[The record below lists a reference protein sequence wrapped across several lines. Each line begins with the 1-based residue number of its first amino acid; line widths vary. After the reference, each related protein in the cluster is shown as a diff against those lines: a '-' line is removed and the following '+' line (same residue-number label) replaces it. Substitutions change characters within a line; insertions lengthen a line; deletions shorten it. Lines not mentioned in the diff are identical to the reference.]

1 MTLYDVLIRIGAV
14 SAGEEARRLIAQGAV
29 TVDGEITTEPQT
41 ELDGG
46 YYEILVRR
54 RIYFE
59 VAINAGSLYLCGDG
73 REFKPIKDGD
83 ESND

>member
-1 MTLYDVLIRIGAV
+1 MTLCDVLIRIGAV
-14 SAGEEARRLIAQGAV
+14 SAGGEARRLIAQRSV
-29 TVDGEITTEPQT
+29 EVDGEIVTDPQT

-59 VAINAGSLYLCGDG
+59 VAINAGSLYLCDDG
-73 REFKPIKDGD
+73 REFKEVKANG
-83 ESND
+83 